1 MKPRGHVEAPSVRE
15 RFIEMR
21 GGRKTAAAR
30 VRLYPERKGGDI
42 TVNGRPLARYF
53 PLPRHQAAVR
63 APLAAAGLADGQISC
78 EVRVSGGGVRAQAD
92 AVRHGLARALTAWNN
107 EFRKKLRRAGYL
119 TRDARS
125 VERKKYGLKKAR
137 RAPQWAKR

>member
-1 MKPRGHVEAPSVRE
+1 MKPKGTIEAAPPRE

-21 GGRKTAAAR
+21 GGRKTASAR
-30 VRLYPERKGGDI
+30 VRIFPERSGGI

-53 PLPRHQAAVR
+53 ALPRYQAAVR
-63 APLAAAGLADGQISC
+63 APFAAAGIPDGQISC
-78 EVRVSGGGVRAQAD
+78 EAKVAGGGVRAQAD
-92 AVRHGLARALTAWNN
+92 AVRHALARALTSWNG

-119 TRDARS
+119 TRDARM